1 MNYIIKSAKAS
12 QEYSYQRKG
21 EPYKESNKLYLWVS
35 GETLLENLTNRHS
48 RPHNYYKKEVLPSI
62 LREVA
67 TKYPELSISTDIKD
81 WSWSQKCGCSMCPCS
96 PGFVQKNIKAYRPI
110 NIHAEVEFIS
120 EPVAS
125 LEEA

>member
-1 MNYIIKSAKAS
+1 MNYNIKSVKAS

-35 GETLLENLTNRHS
+35 GETLLENLANRHS

-110 NIHAEVEFIS
+110 NIQAEVVFVS